1 MRPVTQGDVYRA
13 ETEEIPRIFQ
23 VGHFFL
29 SLRFLL
35 FFVCSLNFWCQN
47 VKSDSVKLCYFSEIL
62 ILLQSY
68 FDVTPALYSDSVCQR
83 GRVQEGGGHGD
94 GPTGRQD
101 QLSPTQRPRVHPH
114 TISLPFQLRG
124 LCQASVARL
133 QAASSPRVSPL
144 PCQVPQGPPRQK
156 GGRYCSLQR

>member
-1 MRPVTQGDVYRA
+1 MWDQWHKEMYTELRRKRFQGYSRLVISSCLRD
-13 ETEEIPRIFQ
+13 
-23 VGHFFL
+23 FFFFFCIQL
-29 SLRFLL
+29 EFLMS
-35 FFVCSLNFWCQN
+35 CS
-47 VKSDSVKLCYFSEIL
+47 FSEML

-124 LCQASVARL
+124 LLQASVARL
-133 QAASSPRVSPL
+133 QATCSPRVSPL

>member
-1 MRPVTQGDVYRA
+1 M
-13 ETEEIPRIFQ
+13 
-23 VGHFFL
+23 
-29 SLRFLL
+29 
-35 FFVCSLNFWCQN
+35 
-47 VKSDSVKLCYFSEIL
+47 L
-62 ILLQSY
+62 ILMQSY

-124 LCQASVARL
+124 LLQASVARL
-133 QAASSPRVSPL
+133 QATSSPRVSPL